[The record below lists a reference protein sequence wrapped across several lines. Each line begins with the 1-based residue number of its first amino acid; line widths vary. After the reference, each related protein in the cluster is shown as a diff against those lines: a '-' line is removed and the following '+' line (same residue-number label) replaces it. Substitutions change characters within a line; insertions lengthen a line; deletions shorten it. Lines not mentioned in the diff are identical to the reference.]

1 MSSRCPLF
9 FRIRDGMQGM
19 ELAPRTP
26 LTDAARNAMVSSWW
40 RLSLRVRTLR
50 PAAMGLTDAARRQ
63 DQVLVVD
70 EGRYEMLSR
79 RRRVTQFPH
88 RESNDPHW
96 EVGLQKVPSHVARE
110 NELVYVKNICFSVYK
125 IFKSFTAVVAS
136 EE

>member
-1 MSSRCPLF
+1 M
-9 FRIRDGMQGM
+9 
-19 ELAPRTP
+19 
-26 LTDAARNAMVSSWW
+26 W
-40 RLSLRVRTLR
+40 R

-70 EGRYEMLSR
+70 EGRYEMSSR

-110 NELVYVKNICFSVYK
+110 NELVYVRNICFSVYK